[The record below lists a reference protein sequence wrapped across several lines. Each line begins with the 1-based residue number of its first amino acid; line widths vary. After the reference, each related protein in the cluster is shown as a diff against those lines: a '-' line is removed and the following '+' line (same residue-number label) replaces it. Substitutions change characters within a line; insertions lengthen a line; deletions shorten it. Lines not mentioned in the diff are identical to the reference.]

1 MQTVLLF
8 IGGLGGWEVFL
19 IIAVLVLLFGAKKIP
34 ELAKGLGNGIR
45 EFKSATRQIQEDIN
59 ASEPVAGN
67 SPQSTV
73 DSPRSTIN
81 SR

>member
-59 ASEPVAGN
+59 ASDPVAGT

-73 DSPRSTIN
+73 DSPQSTIN